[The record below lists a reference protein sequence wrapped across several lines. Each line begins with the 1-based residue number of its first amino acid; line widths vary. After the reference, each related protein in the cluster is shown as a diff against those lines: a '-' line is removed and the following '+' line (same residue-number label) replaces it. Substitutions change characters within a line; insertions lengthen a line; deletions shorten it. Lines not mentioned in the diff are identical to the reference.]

1 MADLAGTPAVPIAMA
16 VPLATT
22 FVMLVIGCP
31 PTLIAYGF
39 GYFSQWEAFK
49 LLFVRSFIG
58 IIILSLCMAVWY
70 PLVGMPGNI
79 DMMKTPAKLTMSG
92 YELVV
97 PPDQPV
103 VPPDQP

>member
-1 MADLAGTPAVPIAMA
+1 PMADMAGTPVAPIAMS

-22 FVMLVIGCP
+22 FVLFVIGCP

-39 GYFSQWEAFK
+39 GYFTQWEAFK
-49 LLFVRSFIG
+49 VFVFRAFLG
-58 IIILSLCMAVWY
+58 IILLSLSMAIWY

-79 DMMKTPAKLTMSG
+79 DNMKTPAKLTMSG

-97 PPDQPV
+97 EK
-103 VPPDQP
+103 